1 MRGNDARSQTVP
13 KSSTSTFA
21 MNQNTGM
28 SHTLTVPVDERNPS
42 AGPDG
47 PPRNRVTATA
57 DIVIRFMNSARKK
70 IAKRMPVYSV
80 WKPPTSSCSA
90 STRSNGGGVGSPVAA
105 VLKMTNATIAGI
117 QYHWVTNESQV
128 VHAWPLTMPRVDRVP
143 E

>member
-1 MRGNDARSQTVP
+1 MGNTQMLIQLSAEMKPR
-13 KSSTSTFA
+13 
-21 MNQNTGM
+21 
-28 SHTLTVPVDERNPS
+28 

-47 PPRNRVTATA
+47 PPRNNVTAIA
-57 DIVIRFMNSARKK
+57 HMVMRFMNSARKK

-90 STRSNGGGVGSPVAA
+90 STRSNGGGLVSAIAA
-105 VLKMTNATIAGI
+105 IMKMTNATIAGI